1 MIIENT
7 DLAKKWVRTNRIL
20 NSAPKIESKKENK
33 PQLSKQ
39 ANEKNKAPQNLF
51 KFSIHGTLIN

>member
-39 ANEKNKAPQNLF
+39 ANEKNKAPQNF
-51 KFSIHGTLIN
+51 QCKISTY